1 MPQPDLTP
9 AERRLATFC
18 RIFAVVYALGAVGFA
33 LMPRL
38 TFRLV
43 TLDAAPLGWTP
54 QAVFWNV
61 LAVAMMAAIATACL
75 VTAARPRERRH
86 AILPVVVAKLTSSAL
101 AAVHLLR
108 MSGPGSR
115 ALAAV
120 IATDFPLFVLTL
132 LIYRSSAPGVHSAP
146 ARETAPAEEKPV
158 QLGISKS

>member
-1 MPQPDLTP
+1 MPAVLTP
-9 AERRLATFC
+9 QESRLAAFC
-18 RIFAVVYALGAVGFA
+18 RLFAVMYFAGALCFAILPGLSYRIATLDGDAAALGPEA
-33 LMPRL
+33 L
-38 TFRLV
+38 
-43 TLDAAPLGWTP
+43 
-54 QAVFWNV
+54 FWNV
-61 LAVAMMAAIATACL
+61 LAVAMMTAVGTACL

-146 ARETAPAEEKPV
+146 ARETAPAEETPV